1 MTFSSGLPTVLKQEP
16 QTDQLKVNKNSLSL
30 HQDQGNL
37 SIANKNDKSSVNNA
51 ASTVSGH
58 IEPIGEKH
66 NKNDLIE
73 NGICPCS
80 PPNSQQILESN
91 INNNN
96 NKVNNNING
105 EQSKFLNLFVFSLN
119 KNYFFLII
127 VKISNVIVVCTC
139 IFLFINDFLIESIKS
154 YYFYYFIDS
163 FNTYFK
169 CVFSFYTQ

>member
-37 SIANKNDKSSVNNA
+37 SIATKNDKSSVNNA
-51 ASTVSGH
+51 ASTAAGAAAAGGH
-58 IEPIGEKH
+58 IESTGEKL

-80 PPNSQQILESN
+80 PPNNQQILESN

-96 NKVNNNING
+96 NNKANHNING
-105 EQSKFLNLFVFSLN
+105 EQCKLRF
-119 KNYFFLII
+119 
-127 VKISNVIVVCTC
+127 
-139 IFLFINDFLIESIKS
+139 
-154 YYFYYFIDS
+154 
-163 FNTYFK
+163 
-169 CVFSFYTQ
+169 